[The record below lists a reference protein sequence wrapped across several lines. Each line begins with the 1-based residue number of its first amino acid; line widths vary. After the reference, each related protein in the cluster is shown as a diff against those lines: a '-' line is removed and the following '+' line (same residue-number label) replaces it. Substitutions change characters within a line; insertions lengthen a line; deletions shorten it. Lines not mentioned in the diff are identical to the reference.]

1 MGQRR
6 KEAKSM
12 RVLLTGG
19 GGFIGCHT
27 IAHIFHN
34 TDWEL
39 VVIDSFRHKGL
50 TDRIVEV
57 LRDHPEWDQ
66 RINVLTH
73 DLKAP
78 ISSLLKDKIGPIDY
92 IINMASESHVDRSID
107 SPTDF
112 IRNNVDLALTTLEYA
127 REIKPKVFIQI
138 STDEVYGP
146 AAVGTN
152 HKEWSTM
159 LPSNPYSASKAAQE
173 VIAIS
178 YWRTYN
184 IPLVITNTMNNF
196 GEMQD
201 PEKFPSKVMR
211 ALSKDEEVTIHG
223 KPDMVGSRY
232 YMHARNHAD
241 ALIFIIKNTVP
252 YLHQD
257 GHIDM
262 PDRYNLVGEK
272 EYDNLEFAQLIAKV
286 MDKTLKYKLVDFHY
300 ARAGHDRRYALD
312 GTKLAKLGWV
322 PPLNIEDSLKR
333 TVEWTLERPEW
344 L

>member
-1 MGQRR
+1 
-6 KEAKSM
+6 M

-27 IAHIFHN
+27 LAHILHN
-34 TDWEL
+34 TDWEV

-78 ISSLLKDKIGPIDY
+78 ISPLLRDKIGHIDY
-92 IINMASESHVDRSID
+92 VINMASESHVDRSID
-107 SPTDF
+107 SPIDF
-112 IRNNVDLALTTLEYA
+112 VRNNVDLALTALEYA

-152 HKEWSTM
+152 HKEWANI

-173 VIAIS
+173 AIAIA

-184 IPLVITNTMNNF
+184 VPVVITNTMNNF

-201 PEKFPSKVMR
+201 PEKFPSLVMR

-223 KPDMVGSRY
+223 RPDMIGSRY

-241 ALIFIIKNTVP
+241 ALLFILQNTTP

-262 PDRYNLVGEK
+262 PDRYNIVGER

-286 MDKTLKYKLVDFHY
+286 MGKDLKYRLVDFHS

-312 GTKLAKLGWV
+312 GTKLDELGWK
-322 PPLNIEDSLKR
+322 PPLTIEDSLKN
-333 TVEWTLERPEW
+333 TVDWTLERPEW